1 MPTLFYNWRI
11 ATTQAGLQ
19 VGAFPT
25 VNLPPVVQYF
35 PKDHA
40 VKTGDA
46 EGGTSRDGFMS
57 YEILWTR
64 LTQDQLPAFMRV
76 FSLTIGSNIF
86 LTGLWYDT
94 DNPAIRWVD
103 MSGKPDFTD
112 PTPNVPA
119 FAHGQQVFS
128 TARLRLNNVILVN
141 DPAVYS

>member
-11 ATTQAGLQ
+11 ATTQAGLP
-19 VGAFPT
+19 VGTFPT
-25 VNLPPVVQYF
+25 VGLPPVVQWF
-35 PKDHA
+35 PRDYA
-40 VKTGDA
+40 VKTNDA
-46 EGGTSRDGFMS
+46 EGGVSRDGFMS

-64 LTQDQLPAFMRV
+64 LDQAQLPAFMRV
-76 FSLTIGSNIF
+76 FNLTIGGDIF

-94 DNPAIRWVD
+94 VNPAIRWVD

-119 FAHGQQVFS
+119 FADGQQVFS

-141 DPAVYS
+141 DPATY